1 MFGSQQAIINFS
13 LFSFLPV
20 IIILFYVYKRDRF
33 PEPPRT
39 VFITLICI
47 TLSIIIAI
55 FAAYALKRYK
65 IRFKTAFMQWLLL
78 AYMLPE
84 FLFVLPMFAIY
95 QSIGIYDTYIGMA
108 LIYQVHVLPFSIWM
122 LRSFLEEIPKEID
135 DAAYL
140 DGCNPFLAI
149 YKIYLPLIIPGI
161 VATAIL
167 NGIWVWNE
175 LAIALGLAFFDAQ
188 PITVGVASF
197 RGYASINWGGMTGSA
212 IESMIPMILFVTFAH
227 KQIGKGLTLG
237 SVKGLNMIALN
248 NPKFLLNNK
257 TFPTIYG
264 RNLLHEL
271 NIIIPNET
279 LIVTMEDLWDNFS
292 SFFSKNVQVHLV
304 NNLDINSLD
313 NDFDKIKNFN
323 AVVGIGGGQA
333 LDNAKFFSWKS
344 NKKLFQ
350 VPTSMSVN
358 AAFGHRFA
366 SRIDGKI
373 NYIGRTV
380 PEAIYVDYD
389 IIK

>member
-1 MFGSQQAIINFS
+1 MNNLFKYKHLITAYIVSFIAIAVTILPITWLFLLSIKTKGETFTKPPKWLFDPTIQNYINLWDND
-13 LFSFLPV
+13 LFKDTFFNS
-20 IIILFYVYKRDRF
+20 I
-33 PEPPRT
+33 
-39 VFITLICI
+39 FITLISI

-55 FAAYALKRYK
+55 FAAYALKRYQ

-140 DGCNPFLAI
+140 DGCNPFQAI

-175 LAIALGLAFFDAQ
+175 LAIALGLTFFDAQ

-212 IESMIPMILFVTFAH
+212 IISMIPMILFVTFAQKH
-227 KQIGKGLTLG
+227 IVKGLTLG
-237 SVKGLNMIALN
+237 SVKG
-248 NPKFLLNNK
+248 
-257 TFPTIYG
+257 
-264 RNLLHEL
+264 
-271 NIIIPNET
+271 
-279 LIVTMEDLWDNFS
+279 
-292 SFFSKNVQVHLV
+292 
-304 NNLDINSLD
+304 
-313 NDFDKIKNFN
+313 
-323 AVVGIGGGQA
+323 
-333 LDNAKFFSWKS
+333 
-344 NKKLFQ
+344 
-350 VPTSMSVN
+350 
-358 AAFGHRFA
+358 
-366 SRIDGKI
+366 
-373 NYIGRTV
+373 
-380 PEAIYVDYD
+380 
-389 IIK
+389 

>member
-1 MFGSQQAIINFS
+1 MNKLSKYKHLITAYIVSFIAIAVTILPITW
-13 LFSFLPV
+13 LFLLSIKSKGETFTKPPKWVFDPTIQNYIDLWDNDLFKDTFVNSF
-20 IIILFYVYKRDRF
+20 
-33 PEPPRT
+33 
-39 VFITLICI
+39 FITLISI

-55 FAAYALKRYK
+55 FAAYALKRYQ

-140 DGCNPFLAI
+140 DGCNPFQAI

-175 LAIALGLAFFDAQ
+175 LAIALGLTFFDAQ

-212 IESMIPMILFVTFAH
+212 IISMIPMILFVAFAQKH
-227 KQIGKGLTLG
+227 IVKGLTLG
-237 SVKGLNMIALN
+237 SVKG
-248 NPKFLLNNK
+248 
-257 TFPTIYG
+257 
-264 RNLLHEL
+264 
-271 NIIIPNET
+271 
-279 LIVTMEDLWDNFS
+279 
-292 SFFSKNVQVHLV
+292 
-304 NNLDINSLD
+304 
-313 NDFDKIKNFN
+313 
-323 AVVGIGGGQA
+323 
-333 LDNAKFFSWKS
+333 
-344 NKKLFQ
+344 
-350 VPTSMSVN
+350 
-358 AAFGHRFA
+358 
-366 SRIDGKI
+366 
-373 NYIGRTV
+373 
-380 PEAIYVDYD
+380 
-389 IIK
+389 

>member
-1 MFGSQQAIINFS
+1 MKTLSKYKHLITAYIVSFIAIAVTILPITW
-13 LFSFLPV
+13 LFLLSIKSKGETFTKPPKWIFDPTIQNYIDLWDNDLFKDTFVNSF
-20 IIILFYVYKRDRF
+20 
-33 PEPPRT
+33 
-39 VFITLICI
+39 FITLISI

-55 FAAYALKRYK
+55 FAAYALKRYQ

-140 DGCNPFLAI
+140 DGCNPFQAI

-175 LAIALGLAFFDAQ
+175 LAIALGLTFFDAQ

-212 IESMIPMILFVTFAH
+212 IVSMIPMILFVTFAQKH
-227 KQIGKGLTLG
+227 IVKGLTLG
-237 SVKGLNMIALN
+237 SVKG
-248 NPKFLLNNK
+248 
-257 TFPTIYG
+257 
-264 RNLLHEL
+264 
-271 NIIIPNET
+271 
-279 LIVTMEDLWDNFS
+279 
-292 SFFSKNVQVHLV
+292 
-304 NNLDINSLD
+304 
-313 NDFDKIKNFN
+313 
-323 AVVGIGGGQA
+323 
-333 LDNAKFFSWKS
+333 
-344 NKKLFQ
+344 
-350 VPTSMSVN
+350 
-358 AAFGHRFA
+358 
-366 SRIDGKI
+366 
-373 NYIGRTV
+373 
-380 PEAIYVDYD
+380 
-389 IIK
+389 

>member
-1 MFGSQQAIINFS
+1 MNKLSKYKHLITAYIVSFIAIAVTILPITW
-13 LFSFLPV
+13 LFLLSIKSKGETFTKPPKWVFDPTIQNYIDLWDNDLFKDTFVNSF
-20 IIILFYVYKRDRF
+20 
-33 PEPPRT
+33 
-39 VFITLICI
+39 FITLISI

-55 FAAYALKRYK
+55 FAAYALKRYQ

-140 DGCNPFLAI
+140 DGCNPFQAI

-175 LAIALGLAFFDAQ
+175 LAIALGLTFFDAQ

-212 IESMIPMILFVTFAH
+212 IVSMIPMILFVAFAQKH
-227 KQIGKGLTLG
+227 IVKGLTLG
-237 SVKGLNMIALN
+237 SVKG
-248 NPKFLLNNK
+248 
-257 TFPTIYG
+257 
-264 RNLLHEL
+264 
-271 NIIIPNET
+271 
-279 LIVTMEDLWDNFS
+279 
-292 SFFSKNVQVHLV
+292 
-304 NNLDINSLD
+304 
-313 NDFDKIKNFN
+313 
-323 AVVGIGGGQA
+323 
-333 LDNAKFFSWKS
+333 
-344 NKKLFQ
+344 
-350 VPTSMSVN
+350 
-358 AAFGHRFA
+358 
-366 SRIDGKI
+366 
-373 NYIGRTV
+373 
-380 PEAIYVDYD
+380 
-389 IIK
+389 

>member
-1 MFGSQQAIINFS
+1 MNKLSKYKHLITAYIVSFIAIAVTILPITW
-13 LFSFLPV
+13 LFLLSIKTKGETFTKPPKL
-20 IIILFYVYKRDRF
+20 LFNPTAQNYIDLWDNDLFKDTF
-33 PEPPRT
+33 FNS
-39 VFITLICI
+39 VFITLISI

-55 FAAYALKRYK
+55 FAAYALKRYQ

-140 DGCNPFLAI
+140 DGCNPFQAI

-175 LAIALGLAFFDAQ
+175 LAIALGLTFFDAQ

-212 IESMIPMILFVTFAH
+212 IISMIPMILFAAFAQKH
-227 KQIGKGLTLG
+227 IVKGLTLG
-237 SVKGLNMIALN
+237 SVKG
-248 NPKFLLNNK
+248 
-257 TFPTIYG
+257 
-264 RNLLHEL
+264 
-271 NIIIPNET
+271 
-279 LIVTMEDLWDNFS
+279 
-292 SFFSKNVQVHLV
+292 
-304 NNLDINSLD
+304 
-313 NDFDKIKNFN
+313 
-323 AVVGIGGGQA
+323 
-333 LDNAKFFSWKS
+333 
-344 NKKLFQ
+344 
-350 VPTSMSVN
+350 
-358 AAFGHRFA
+358 
-366 SRIDGKI
+366 
-373 NYIGRTV
+373 
-380 PEAIYVDYD
+380 
-389 IIK
+389 

>member
-1 MFGSQQAIINFS
+1 MNKLYKYKHLVTAYIVSFVAIGVTIIPITW
-13 LFSFLPV
+13 LFLLSIKSKGETFTKPPKL
-20 IIILFYVYKRDRF
+20 LFNPTAQNYIDLWDNDLFKDTF
-33 PEPPRT
+33 FNS
-39 VFITLICI
+39 VFITLISI

-95 QSIGIYDTYIGMA
+95 QFIGIYDTYIGMA

-140 DGCNPFLAI
+140 DGCNPFQAI

-175 LAIALGLAFFDAQ
+175 LAIALGLTFFDAQ

-212 IESMIPMILFVTFAH
+212 IISMIPMILFAAFAQKH
-227 KQIGKGLTLG
+227 IVKGLTLG
-237 SVKGLNMIALN
+237 SVKG
-248 NPKFLLNNK
+248 
-257 TFPTIYG
+257 
-264 RNLLHEL
+264 
-271 NIIIPNET
+271 
-279 LIVTMEDLWDNFS
+279 
-292 SFFSKNVQVHLV
+292 
-304 NNLDINSLD
+304 
-313 NDFDKIKNFN
+313 
-323 AVVGIGGGQA
+323 
-333 LDNAKFFSWKS
+333 
-344 NKKLFQ
+344 
-350 VPTSMSVN
+350 
-358 AAFGHRFA
+358 
-366 SRIDGKI
+366 
-373 NYIGRTV
+373 
-380 PEAIYVDYD
+380 
-389 IIK
+389 

>member
-1 MFGSQQAIINFS
+1 MKKLSKYKHLITAYIVSFIAIAVTILPITW
-13 LFSFLPV
+13 LFLLSIKSKGETFTKPPKWVFDPTIQNYIDLWDNDLFKDTFVNSF
-20 IIILFYVYKRDRF
+20 
-33 PEPPRT
+33 
-39 VFITLICI
+39 FITFISI

-55 FAAYALKRYK
+55 FAAYALKRYQ

-140 DGCNPFLAI
+140 DGCNPFQAI

-175 LAIALGLAFFDAQ
+175 LAIALGLTFFDAQ

-212 IESMIPMILFVTFAH
+212 IISMIPMILFVTFAQKH
-227 KQIGKGLTLG
+227 IVKGLTLG
-237 SVKGLNMIALN
+237 SVKG
-248 NPKFLLNNK
+248 
-257 TFPTIYG
+257 
-264 RNLLHEL
+264 
-271 NIIIPNET
+271 
-279 LIVTMEDLWDNFS
+279 
-292 SFFSKNVQVHLV
+292 
-304 NNLDINSLD
+304 
-313 NDFDKIKNFN
+313 
-323 AVVGIGGGQA
+323 
-333 LDNAKFFSWKS
+333 
-344 NKKLFQ
+344 
-350 VPTSMSVN
+350 
-358 AAFGHRFA
+358 
-366 SRIDGKI
+366 
-373 NYIGRTV
+373 
-380 PEAIYVDYD
+380 
-389 IIK
+389 

>member
-1 MFGSQQAIINFS
+1 MNKLYKYKHLVTAYIVSFVAIGVTIIPITW
-13 LFSFLPV
+13 LFLLSIKSKGETFTKPPKL
-20 IIILFYVYKRDRF
+20 LFNPTAQNYIDLWDNDLFKDTF
-33 PEPPRT
+33 FNS
-39 VFITLICI
+39 VFITLISI

-140 DGCNPFLAI
+140 DGCNPFQAI

-175 LAIALGLAFFDAQ
+175 LAIALGLTFFDAQ

-212 IESMIPMILFVTFAH
+212 IISMIPMILFVTFAQKH
-227 KQIGKGLTLG
+227 IVKGLTLG
-237 SVKGLNMIALN
+237 SVKG
-248 NPKFLLNNK
+248 
-257 TFPTIYG
+257 
-264 RNLLHEL
+264 
-271 NIIIPNET
+271 
-279 LIVTMEDLWDNFS
+279 
-292 SFFSKNVQVHLV
+292 
-304 NNLDINSLD
+304 
-313 NDFDKIKNFN
+313 
-323 AVVGIGGGQA
+323 
-333 LDNAKFFSWKS
+333 
-344 NKKLFQ
+344 
-350 VPTSMSVN
+350 
-358 AAFGHRFA
+358 
-366 SRIDGKI
+366 
-373 NYIGRTV
+373 
-380 PEAIYVDYD
+380 
-389 IIK
+389 

>member
-1 MFGSQQAIINFS
+1 MNKLSKYKHLITAYIVSFIAIAVTILPITW
-13 LFSFLPV
+13 LFLLSIKSKGETFTKPPKWVFDPTIQNYIDLWDNDLFKDTFVNSF
-20 IIILFYVYKRDRF
+20 
-33 PEPPRT
+33 
-39 VFITLICI
+39 FITLISI

-55 FAAYALKRYK
+55 FAAYALKRYQ

-140 DGCNPFLAI
+140 DGCNPFQAI

-175 LAIALGLAFFDAQ
+175 LAIALGLTFFDAQ

-212 IESMIPMILFVTFAH
+212 IVSMVPMILFVTFAQKH
-227 KQIGKGLTLG
+227 IVKGLTLG
-237 SVKGLNMIALN
+237 SVKG
-248 NPKFLLNNK
+248 
-257 TFPTIYG
+257 
-264 RNLLHEL
+264 
-271 NIIIPNET
+271 
-279 LIVTMEDLWDNFS
+279 
-292 SFFSKNVQVHLV
+292 
-304 NNLDINSLD
+304 
-313 NDFDKIKNFN
+313 
-323 AVVGIGGGQA
+323 
-333 LDNAKFFSWKS
+333 
-344 NKKLFQ
+344 
-350 VPTSMSVN
+350 
-358 AAFGHRFA
+358 
-366 SRIDGKI
+366 
-373 NYIGRTV
+373 
-380 PEAIYVDYD
+380 
-389 IIK
+389 